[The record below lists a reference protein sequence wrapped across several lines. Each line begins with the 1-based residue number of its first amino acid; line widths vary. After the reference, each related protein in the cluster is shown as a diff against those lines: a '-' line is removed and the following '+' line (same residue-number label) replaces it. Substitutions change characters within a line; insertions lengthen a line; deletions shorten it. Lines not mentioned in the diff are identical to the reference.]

1 MAATTFYHGSSVG
14 GLTTLQP
21 YSKPWSNLK
30 EPLVY
35 LTSSRQLAAHYI
47 WNTAQYEIKSP
58 MLDIR
63 PDGTLVFQ
71 EMFSGALE
79 YFYKGLS
86 GWIYR
91 CDGDYQINEQ
101 AGVFMTATSATPV
114 PVTSAEFIDDVYEHI
129 LSYSAQGKFIY
140 ERFEALRPYRH
151 DIIRGIIYR
160 SIKRDDLFNTS
171 THPNARFIPEKYP
184 QYWKEAKVLYENG
197 LL

>member
-1 MAATTFYHGSSVG
+1 MIFYHGSSVG
-14 GLTTLQP
+14 GLTELRP
-21 YSKPWSNLK
+21 FAKPWSNLK

-35 LTSSRQLAAHYI
+35 MTSSKQLAAHYI
-47 WNTAQYEIKSP
+47 WNTEQYPIKSP

-71 EMFSGALE
+71 EMFSGALA

-91 CDGDYQINEQ
+91 CDGEYAYNQEV
-101 AGVFMTATSATPV
+101 GVFTTATSALPV
-114 PVTSAEFIDDVYEHI
+114 PVASAEFIEDVYEHI
-129 LSYSAQGKFIY
+129 MSHAEQGKFIY
-140 ERFEALRPYRH
+140 ERFEELRPYRH

-160 SIKRDDLFNTS
+160 GIKKDDLFNNP
-171 THPNARFIPEKYP
+171 THPNYKFTQEKYP
-184 QYWKEAKVLYENG
+184 QYWNEAKVLYEHG

>member
-1 MAATTFYHGSSVG
+1 MTFYHGSSIG
-14 GLTTLQP
+14 DLTELIP
-21 YSKPWSNLK
+21 FAKPWSNLK

-35 LTSSRQLAAHYI
+35 MTSSKQLAAHYI
-47 WNTAQYEIKSP
+47 WPTEKYEIKSP

-86 GWIYR
+86 GWIYQ
-91 CDGDYQINEQ
+91 CDGDFQYDED
-101 AGVFMTATSATPV
+101 AGVVTTATSAIPV
-114 PVTSAEFIDDVYEHI
+114 PVASAEFVEDVYEHMM
-129 LSYSAQGKFIY
+129 SYAEQGKFIY
-140 ERFEALRPYRH
+140 EKFESLRPYRH

-160 SIKRDDLFNTS
+160 SIKNDDLFNNLS
-171 THPNARFIPEKYP
+171 HPNYTFIPDKYP

>member
-1 MAATTFYHGSSVG
+1 MSMTFYHGSSIG
-14 GLTTLQP
+14 GLSELQP
-21 YSKPWSNLK
+21 FSKPWSNLK

-35 LTSSRQLAAHYI
+35 MTSSKQLAAHYI
-47 WNTAQYEIKSP
+47 WPTDKYEIKSP

-86 GWIYR
+86 GWIYQ
-91 CDGDYQINEQ
+91 CDGDYKLNDDV
-101 AGVFMTATSATPV
+101 GVFSTATSAVVV
-114 PVTSAEFIDDVYEHI
+114 PITSAEFIEDVYEHI
-129 LSYSAQGKFIY
+129 MSFAERGKFVY
-140 ERFEALRPYRH
+140 EKFESLRPYRH

-160 SIKRDDLFNTS
+160 SIKNDDLFNNPA
-171 THPNARFIPEKYP
+171 HPNFKFIPDKYP
-184 QYWKEAKVLYENG
+184 RYWKEAKVLYEKR

>member
-1 MAATTFYHGSSVG
+1 MTFYHGSATG
-14 GLTTLQP
+14 GLTELKP
-21 YSKPWSNLK
+21 FARPWSNLR

-35 LTSSRQLAAHYI
+35 MTSSRQLAAHYI
-47 WNTAQYEIKSP
+47 WNTRQYPIKSP

-71 EMFSGALE
+71 EMFSGALA

-91 CDGDYQINEQ
+91 CDGEYESRHD
-101 AGVFMTATSATPV
+101 AGVHTTATSPDPV
-114 PVTSAEFIDDVYEHI
+114 PVASAEFVEDVYEHI
-129 LSYSAQGKFIY
+129 LRYAEDGRFIY
-140 ERFEALRPYRH
+140 ERFEDLRPYRH

-160 SIKRDDLFNTS
+160 SIKADDLFNNPG
-171 THPNARFIPEKYP
+171 HPNHAFYPEKYP
-184 QYWKEAKVLYENG
+184 QYWAEAKALYDHG

>member
-1 MAATTFYHGSSVG
+1 MVFYHGSSIG
-14 GLTTLQP
+14 GLTELRP

-35 LTSSRQLAAHYI
+35 LTSSKQLAAHYI
-47 WNTAQYEIKSP
+47 WNTDKYAIKTP

-79 YFYKGLS
+79 FFYKGLS
-86 GWIYR
+86 GWIYH
-91 CDGDYQINEQ
+91 CEGDYPMNDSV
-101 AGVFMTATSATPV
+101 GVFTAATSAAPV
-114 PVTSAEFIDDVYEHI
+114 PVTGAEFIEDVYEHI
-129 LSYSAQGKFIY
+129 ISYSSQGKFIY
-140 ERFEALRPYRH
+140 ERFEELRPYRH

-160 SIKRDDLFNTS
+160 SIKRSDLFNNPA
-171 THPNARFIPEKYP
+171 HPDYKFIPDKYP
-184 QYWKEAKVLYENG
+184 QYWKEAKVLYEHG